1 MSETIT
7 MPLDLRGVAPEAA
20 QQAVLNKAKSLQ
32 QGKSFQL
39 LADNDPKDQLQ
50 PLVGLGADVAWA
62 YQESGPATWRVQ
74 VSKRAVEM
82 SNCCSGGACC
92 G

>member
-7 MPLDLRGVAPEAA
+7 MPLDRRGAAPAAA
-20 QQAVLNKAKSLQ
+20 QQLVLNKAKSLQ

-39 LADNDPKDQLQ
+39 LADYDPKDSLQ
-50 PLVGLGADVAWA
+50 SLAGLGADVAWA

-74 VSKRAVEM
+74 VSKRAVEV

>member
-1 MSETIT
+1 MSETIST
-7 MPLDLRGVAPEAA
+7 PLDLRGGTPAAA
-20 QQAVLNKAKSLQ
+20 QQLVLNKAKSLQ
-32 QGKSFQL
+32 QGKSFQ
-39 LADNDPKDQLQ
+39 

-62 YQESGPATWRVQ
+62 YHESGPATWRVQ

>member
-1 MSETIT
+1 MSETIPL
-7 MPLDLRGVAPEAA
+7 PLDLRGVTPAAA
-20 QQAVLNKAKSLQ
+20 QQLVLNKAKSLQ

-39 LADNDPKDQLQ
+39 LADHDLNAPLQ
-50 PLVGLGADVAWA
+50 SLAGLGADVAWA
-62 YQESGPATWRVQ
+62 YEESGPPTWRVQ

>member
-7 MPLDLRGVAPEAA
+7 MPLDLRGGNPAAA
-20 QQAVLNKAKSLQ
+20 QQLVLNKAKSLQ

-39 LADNDPKDQLQ
+39 LADYDPKDQLQ

>member
-7 MPLDLRGVAPEAA
+7 MPLDLRGANPAAA
-20 QQAVLNKAKSLQ
+20 QQSVLNKAKSLQ
-32 QGKSFQL
+32 QGKSFQV
-39 LADNDPKDQLQ
+39 LADHDPKDQLQ
-50 PLVGLGADVAWA
+50 VLAVLGADVAWT

-74 VSKRAVEM
+74 VSKRAVET